1 MCYLT
6 IHGSYQSAIPVNS
19 SCEVWTCDILLPW
32 DMIRRWTEAVIYWL
46 RSMVL
51 SGTGCCWILIPRE
64 TRLRGVKQTG
74 VRSRSYHQRSIDLC
88 AILLHRVPGVDGIGQ
103 HGVRWTAMT
112 PFNWNFRDLRPL
124 PSSWNHCLK
133 REFLW
138 EREKQKKHFFP
149 FLLTLFSSSCNNA
162 IIIN

>member
-6 IHGSYQSAIPVNS
+6 IHGCYQSAIPVNS

-32 DMIRRWTEAVIYWL
+32 DMIRRWREAVIYWL

-51 SGTGCCWILIPRE
+51 SGTGCRWRLITPWE
-64 TRLRGVKQTG
+64 TRLRRVKQTG
-74 VRSRSYHQRSIDLC
+74 VRSRSHHQFSINLC
-88 AILLHRVPGVDGIGQ
+88 AILWHRVPGVDGIGQ
-103 HGVRWTAMT
+103 HGATWTAMP
-112 PFNWNFRDLRPL
+112 PFNWNFRDLSSL

-138 EREKQKKHFFP
+138 ERENRKRNK
-149 FLLTLFSSSCNNA
+149 L
-162 IIIN
+162 